1 MQGKGVAQIFAEF
14 LFLPGVHNFV
24 FYCIFNPKLFKKF
37 TWEVPLS
44 TSIKELLNEFSNW
57 TCGKRYQFIVDDVRG
72 DVELGDEV
80 NLVRRIFKA
89 TSRNVGVE
97 NGDEFSCVQYLKPL
111 LPFLRV
117 DDDGGRVRGDGF
129 ESPKFAVDGLVLD
142 AEQRI
147 VESKN
152 ILIVDDVQVAE
163 IDEADDQ
170 GINFFN

>member
-1 MQGKGVAQIFAEF
+1 M
-14 LFLPGVHNFV
+14 
-24 FYCIFNPKLFKKF
+24 
-37 TWEVPLS
+37 
-44 TSIKELLNEFSNW
+44 
-57 TCGKRYQFIVDDVRG
+57 
-72 DVELGDEV
+72 
-80 NLVRRIFKA
+80 
-89 TSRNVGVE
+89 E

-111 LPFLRV
+111 LPLLRV

-129 ESPKFAVDGLVLD
+129 ESSKFAVDGLVLD

-170 GINFFN
+170 RINFFN